1 MTIETILIIN
11 SIVLGVAAIA
21 LAFCVC
27 IWLKAEKKA
36 AYYCA
41 KEKETFEKLKHLTEH
56 CSDLNSEVITCEDR
70 VKAAYE
76 LGYKESKN
84 SVQQK
89 TANECYEKI
98 LEWHPVTKTD
108 KHSYS
113 QFIELFE
120 QWLKEKYGIEVK
132 DGE

>member
-11 SIVLGVAAIA
+11 SIILGITATA

-41 KEKETFEKLKHLTEH
+41 KEKETFEKLKYLTKR
-56 CSDLNSEVITCEDR
+56 CEDLHSELMVWR
-70 VKAAYE
+70 TKAAYD
-76 LGYKESKN
+76 
-84 SVQQK
+84 V
-89 TANECYEKI
+89 
-98 LEWHPVTKTD
+98 
-108 KHSYS
+108 
-113 QFIELFE
+113 
-120 QWLKEKYGIEVK
+120 EVK

>member
-11 SIVLGVAAIA
+11 CIVLAVGAIA
-21 LAFCVC
+21 LGLCMY
-27 IWLKAEKKA
+27 LYYKAEKKA

-56 CSDLNSEVITCEDR
+56 CSDLNSKVITCEDR

-108 KHSYS
+108 KYSYS